1 MRSKW
6 AEPVFLN
13 QHSRTYFR
21 YNLPGPRTPL
31 PKLLIRN
38 ARVARPDGSI
48 FEGDVLCSN
57 RLIERIAP
65 HIGSPA
71 DETLNA
77 GGMLLLPGVIDPQV
91 HFREP
96 GKEYKEDLGS
106 GSRAAVK
113 GGVTS
118 FLEMPNTSPPTTSQ
132 AALNDKLKRAAEKSV
147 ANYGFFIGATPDNL
161 DEINSASPACGIKI
175 FMGASTGDLLVDRA
189 EDLERIFANGERL
202 IAVHAE
208 DEARIR
214 ARREQFKNRHD
225 VAVHSEIRDNQ
236 CALSA
241 TELALSLSKKYRR
254 RLHVLH
260 LSTHEEVELLRRDK
274 PAWVTAEVIPNH
286 LLLNVADYARL
297 GALVQMNPP
306 IRRPED
312 NAALWAGLHDGAIDF
327 VATDHAP
334 HTLEEK
340 HKPYPESPAGMPGVE
355 TSLPLMLTEMK
366 AGRCTLA
373 EIQKWMC
380 HGPASAYGIRSKG
393 MILEGW
399 DADLTL
405 VDLEH
410 ARPVRNEEMF
420 TRVRW
425 SPFHGRELYGWPLYT
440 IVGGQIAYDRGKIRE
455 GVHGH
460 ALQFS

>member
-1 MRSKW
+1 M
-6 AEPVFLN
+6 P
-13 QHSRTYFR
+13 T
-21 YNLPGPRTPL
+21 
-31 PKLLIRN
+31 LLIRN
-38 ARVARPDGSI
+38 ARIARPDGSTA
-48 FEGDVLCSN
+48 EGDVLCDN
-57 RLIERIAP
+57 GVIERIAP
-65 HIGSPA
+65 QISASA
-71 DETLNA
+71 DETLSA
-77 GGMLLLPGVIDPQV
+77 EGALLLPGVIDPQV

-118 FLEMPNTSPPTTSQ
+118 FLEMPNTDPPTVTQ
-132 AALNDKLKRAAEKSV
+132 AALDDKLRRAAEKCV

-161 DEINSASPACGIKI
+161 DAVNHATPACGIKI
-175 FMGASTGDLLVDRA
+175 FMGASTGTLLVDKRD
-189 EDLERIFANGERL
+189 DLERIFANGTRL

-214 ARREQFKNRHD
+214 ARREQFKNRTD
-225 VAVHSEIRDNQ
+225 VAAHSEVRDNE
-236 CALSA
+236 CALRA
-241 TELALSLSKKYRR
+241 TELAFELSKKYRR
-254 RLHVLH
+254 RLHILH

-286 LLLNVADYARL
+286 LLLNVDDYARQ
-297 GALVQMNPP
+297 GTLVQMNPP
-306 IRRPED
+306 IRRAED
-312 NAALWAGLHDGAIDF
+312 NAALWAGLRDGVIDF
-327 VATDHAP
+327 IATDHAP

-340 HKPYPESPAGMPGVE
+340 RKPYPQAPAGMPGVE

-380 HGPASAYGIRSKG
+380 YGPAEAYGIRNKG
-393 MILEGW
+393 KILEGW

-405 VDLEH
+405 VDIEH

-420 TRVRW
+420 TKVRW
-425 SPFHGRELYGWPLYT
+425 SPFNGRPLVGWPRYT
-440 IVGGQIAYDRGKIRE
+440 IVGGRIVYDRGKIRE
-455 GVHGH
+455 GVRGRP
-460 ALQFS
+460 LQFS